1 MKKIIVSS
9 VLLTSALFPGAS
21 LAEGTTV
28 SNNLVTGKPTEIRK
42 GATTAY
48 PLVAKIGAS
57 QQVSVLDTFINASG
71 EVWYRINAGKYTGWS
86 LAKNF
91 PSINKAFTLGKPAT
105 INESIVNIRKGA
117 STSYGIVAKLSK
129 GQQVSILDSFRASS
143 GELWYR
149 IKTGASI
156 GWVLSSLV
164 TVNDGSTFTPKTTT
178 KPVTN
183 ISGLPVTGSY
193 YTIPTASLEVRKGA
207 ASSYAVVTKVS
218 KGQKYKVIG
227 QFLHKNGEGW
237 IRIQISSKLSGWIP
251 VKKAAEVKP
260 PATIPGLP
268 AVGSSYTIPVS
279 SLDARKGAST
289 SYAIIAKV
297 TKGKTYKVIGQYMS
311 KTGDG
316 WVRIQI
322 SPTLAGWIPIAK
334 AAVEKPPATN
344 ITGLPTLGSS
354 YTISVASL
362 NVRKGAST
370 SYAIVTKVTKGQS
383 FKVIGQHMSTN
394 GDGWVRIQV
403 STSIAGWILVKQ
415 GTSTAPAPSEVMTVF
430 TRNAA
435 LYSGAGFSGT
445 TLIERIPYLSKVT
458 LYSDTKTVSGIT
470 WVKVKTAAG
479 NTGWTPKY
487 ELAKSQAGLSHV
499 YAMQNA
505 AVRKSAATS
514 ATLVVTLSENQQIL
528 VLNEYNGW
536 LNVETSAGK
545 RGWVL
550 KTQTSPYT
558 TKRLVSPETYT
569 SNNDV
574 YLSWQ
579 KPGTLNLAYST
590 PAANQL
596 KIYGGL
602 SDIEIPSFAVNGI
615 KSIQKVAVNTAE
627 KAVLITFE
635 PGYSFT
641 IRNYDKNITIKV
653 VQSGLAGKR
662 IILDPGH
669 GGKDPGAIG
678 PTGLREKVV
687 VLDTALILKAELE
700 KAGAIVTMTR
710 STDVFLELAERTAI
724 SNKSDGDAFISLHT
738 DAFNE
743 STQGTTS
750 FYNTTVNFN
759 GPASKTLAT
768 AIQKN
773 LIVSLGTY
781 NRGVKEEAFFVNRMN
796 ELPSILVEM
805 AFISNPKEEALLKTA
820 AFRQK
825 AAIGIRNGL
834 QEYFNK

>member
-1 MKKIIVSS
+1 MKKIFVSS
-9 VLLTSALFPGAS
+9 VLLTAALLPGVS
-21 LAEGTTV
+21 QAEGATV

-48 PLVAKIGAS
+48 PLVAKIGSS
-57 QQVSVLDTFINASG
+57 QQVSVQDTFINSSG
-71 EVWYRINAGKYTGWS
+71 EVWYRITAGKYTGWS
-86 LAKNF
+86 LANHF
-91 PSINKAFTLGKPAT
+91 PVITNGFTLGKPAT
-105 INESIVNIRKGA
+105 ISESIVNVRKGA
-117 STSYGIVAKLSK
+117 STSYAIVAKLSK
-129 GQQVSILDSFRASS
+129 GQQVSILDSFRTSS

-149 IKTGASI
+149 IKTGNSI

-164 TVNDGSTFTPKTTT
+164 TVNDGSTFTPVAAA
-178 KPVTN
+178 KPATN
-183 ISGLPVTGSY
+183 IAGLPTVGSY
-193 YTIPTASLEVRKGA
+193 YTITAASLDARKGA
-207 ASSYAVVTKVS
+207 ASSYAIVAKVT

-237 IRIQISSKLSGWIP
+237 IRIQINSKLSGWIP
-251 VKKAAEVKP
+251 VLKAAEVKP
-260 PATIPGLP
+260 PANIPGLP
-268 AVGSSYTIPVS
+268 TIGSSYTIPVA

-289 SYAIIAKV
+289 SYAIVAKV
-297 TKGKTYKVIGQYMS
+297 TKGKSFKVISQHMS
-311 KTGDG
+311 PTGDG

-322 SPTLAGWIPIAK
+322 SATLAGWIPIPK
-334 AAVEKPPATN
+334 AAEEKPPAN
-344 ITGLPTLGSS
+344 IPGLPTLGSS
-354 YTISVASL
+354 YSIAATTL

-370 SYAIVTKVTKGQS
+370 NYAIVTKVTKGQS
-383 FKVIGQHMSTN
+383 FNVIGQYMSPT

-403 STSIAGWILVKQ
+403 SSSLAGWIMVKQ
-415 GTSTAPAPSEVMTVF
+415 GTVSTPAPSTTMTVF
-430 TRNAA
+430 TRNAV
-435 LYSGAGFSGT
+435 LYSNAGFSGT
-445 TLIERIPYLSKVT
+445 TVIERIPYLSKVS
-458 LYSDTKTVSGIT
+458 LFSDTKTVSGVT
-470 WVKVKTAAG
+470 WVKIKTAAG
-479 NTGWTPKY
+479 NTGWTPNY
-487 ELAKSQAGLSHV
+487 EVASSQANLTHV
-499 YAMQNA
+499 YALKNA
-505 AVRKSAATS
+505 AVRKSATTS
-514 ATLVVTLSENQQIL
+514 AALVVTLAENQQIL

-536 LNVETSAGK
+536 LNVETGAGK

-558 TKRLVSPETYT
+558 TKRLFSPETYI

-574 YLSWQ
+574 YLRWQ
-579 KPGTLNLAYST
+579 KPSTLNLAYST

-602 SDIEIPSFAVNGI
+602 SDVEIPSFAVKGI
-615 KSIQKVAVNTAE
+615 KSIQKVAANTTE
-627 KAVLITFE
+627 KAVLITFQ

-641 IRNYDKNITIKV
+641 IRNYNNNITIKV

-700 KAGAIVTMTR
+700 RAGAIVTMTR

-724 SNKSDGDAFISLHT
+724 SNSSDGDAFISLHT

-743 STQGTTS
+743 KTNGTTS

-759 GPASKTLAT
+759 GLASKELAN

-781 NRGVKEEAFFVNRMN
+781 NRGVKEEAFYVNRMN

-805 AFISNPKEEALLKTA
+805 AFISNPSEEALLKTT

-825 AAIGIRNGL
+825 AAIGIKNGL